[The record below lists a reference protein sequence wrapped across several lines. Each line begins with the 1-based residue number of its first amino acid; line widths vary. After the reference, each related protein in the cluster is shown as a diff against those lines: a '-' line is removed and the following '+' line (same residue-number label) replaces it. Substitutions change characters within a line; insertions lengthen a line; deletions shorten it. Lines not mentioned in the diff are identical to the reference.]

1 LFLKP
6 KPKTMKE
13 FTKNG
18 ITLVFYQKPSDEK
31 FSFIIKDNDELT
43 QQLHANVST
52 KRVKEKDIKYAVKG
66 IFEKI
71 EQNLL
76 TSNQNQ
82 MNNPIVE
89 LAEKC
94 QQYFRS
100 NIETRVIGK
109 EGASHNP
116 TITVEIE
123 LPNGKIYQATGTNQR
138 VAKQKAAEKALSE
151 L

>member
-1 LFLKP
+1 
-6 KPKTMKE
+6 MKE
-13 FTKNG
+13 FTQNG
-18 ITLVFYQKPSDEK
+18 LTLVFYQKPNDEK
-31 FSFIIKDNDELT
+31 FSFLIKDNEELT
-43 QQLHANVST
+43 TQLLLNVSNH
-52 KRVKEKDIKYAVKG
+52 RVKEKNIKYAVKG

-76 TSNQNQ
+76 ITKKQNKTE

-94 QQYFRS
+94 QRIFRES
-100 NIETRVIGK
+100 MVTRLTGK
-109 EGASHNP
+109 TGADHNP

-123 LPNGKIYQATGTNQR
+123 LPNGKVYQASGINQKI
-138 VAKQKAAEKALSE
+138 AKQKAAEKALAE

>member
-1 LFLKP
+1 
-6 KPKTMKE
+6 MKE
-13 FTKNG
+13 FNQNG
-18 ITLVFYQKPSDEK
+18 ITLVFYQKPEDEK
-31 FSFIIKDNDELT
+31 FSFLIKDNEELT
-43 QQLHANVST
+43 EQLLNSVST

-76 TSNQNQ
+76 ITKNQTK

-89 LAEKC
+89 LTEKV
-94 QQYFRS
+94 QRKFRES
-100 NIETRVIGK
+100 MVTRVIGK
-109 EGASHNP
+109 EGADHNP

-123 LPNGKIYQATGTNQR
+123 LPNGKIYQASGINQK
-138 VAKQKAAEKALSE
+138 VAKQKAAEKALAE

>member
-1 LFLKP
+1 
-6 KPKTMKE
+6 MKE
-13 FTKNG
+13 FTQNG
-18 ITLVFYQKPSDEK
+18 LTLVFYQKPNDEK
-31 FSFIIKDNDELT
+31 FSFLIKDNEELT
-43 QQLHANVST
+43 TQLLLNVSNH
-52 KRVKEKDIKYAVKG
+52 RVKEKNIKYAVKG

-76 TSNQNQ
+76 ITKNKTE

-94 QQYFRS
+94 QRIFRES
-100 NIETRVIGK
+100 MVTRLTGK
-109 EGASHNP
+109 TGADHNP

-123 LPNGKIYQATGTNQR
+123 LPNGKIYQASGINQKI
-138 VAKQKAAEKALSE
+138 AKQKAAEKALAE

>member
-1 LFLKP
+1 
-6 KPKTMKE
+6 MKE
-13 FTKNG
+13 FNQNG
-18 ITLVFYQKPSDEK
+18 ITLVFYQKPEDEK
-31 FSFIIKDNDELT
+31 FSFLIKDNEELT
-43 QQLHANVST
+43 EQLLNSVST

-66 IFEKI
+66 IFKKI

-76 TSNQNQ
+76 ITKNQNQ

-94 QQYFRS
+94 QRIFRES
-100 NIETRVIGK
+100 MVTRVTGK
-109 EGASHNP
+109 TGADHNP

-123 LPNGKIYQATGTNQR
+123 LPKGKIYKASGINQKI
-138 VAKQKAAEKALSE
+138 AKQEAAEKALAE

>member
-1 LFLKP
+1 
-6 KPKTMKE
+6 MKE
-13 FTKNG
+13 FTQNG
-18 ITLVFYQKPSDEK
+18 LTLVFYQKPNDEK
-31 FSFIIKDNDELT
+31 FSFLIKDNEELT
-43 QQLHANVST
+43 TQLLLNVSNH
-52 KRVKEKDIKYAVKG
+52 RVKEKNIKYAVKG

-76 TSNQNQ
+76 ITKNKTE

-94 QQYFRS
+94 QRIFRES
-100 NIETRVIGK
+100 MVTRLTGK
-109 EGASHNP
+109 TGADHNP

-123 LPNGKIYQATGTNQR
+123 LPNGKVYQASGINQKI
-138 VAKQKAAEKALSE
+138 AKQKAAEKALAE

>member
-1 LFLKP
+1 
-6 KPKTMKE
+6 MKE
-13 FTKNG
+13 FNQNG
-18 ITLVFYQKPSDEK
+18 ITLVFYQKPEDEK
-31 FSFIIKDNDELT
+31 FSFLIKDNEELT
-43 QQLHANVST
+43 TQLLLNVSNH
-52 KRVKEKDIKYAVKG
+52 RVKEKNIKYAVKG

-76 TSNQNQ
+76 ITKNKTE

-94 QQYFRS
+94 QRIFRES
-100 NIETRVIGK
+100 MVTRLTGK
-109 EGASHNP
+109 TGADHNP

-123 LPNGKIYQATGTNQR
+123 LPNGKVYQASGINQKI
-138 VAKQKAAEKALSE
+138 AKQKAAEKALAE